1 LLKKNNLK
9 WDSNTQKA
17 FEELKTTLC
26 EAQYFVLANSRKIF
40 ILETYACATGLKA
53 VLNKK
58 GRPLAFLSKALFLKH
73 LGLSIY
79 EKDYLAILMVVE
91 R

>member
-1 LLKKNNLK
+1 LRSLKQPCLK
-9 WDSNTQKA
+9 P
-17 FEELKTTLC
+17 
-26 EAQYFVLANSRKIF
+26 QYFVLANSGKLF
-40 ILETYACATGLKA
+40 ILKTYACATRLKA

-79 EKDYLAILMVVE
+79 ENEYLAILIVVE